1 MALEALK
8 EWDLSR
14 DNPLAK
20 NGYHA
25 YARSHRISW
34 PNPKHIFNVT
44 RRHLSY
50 GYLTCE
56 KKTKHTYGRQ
66 MQAIIMWPAANHP
79 LVPGKWDIQISCYK
93 LVPPTL
99 LSWLISRLTRV
110 YCRYVY
116 TLMNLEPN
124 NYSWLFIIYIYMLLY
139 GYIMLWSDYF
149 LKAYK
154 STNIAGGTKL
164 CQASSCHLAAPK
176 PQQVSVSCRAVM
188 APARSATPSAARVQ
202 KASFCTSILD
212 ATKTELE
219 TSPGVISWGFSDTRP
234 GKHTKNYWTW
244 QFTVDL
250 PIQNC
255 DFP

>member
-99 LSWLISRLTRV
+99 LSWLIRRLTRV

-124 NYSWLFIIYIYMLLY
+124 NYSWLFIIYIYI
-139 GYIMLWSDYF
+139 YICYYMV
-149 LKAYK
+149 
-154 STNIAGGTKL
+154 I
-164 CQASSCHLAAPK
+164 SCYDPIIFWRLINQQTSLGAPSYAK
-176 PQQVSVSCRAVM
+176 HRHATWPLQSPSRFPSVAVPSWHPPDPLP
-188 APARSATPSAARVQ
+188 PARHVSKKRRFARP
-202 KASFCTSILD
+202 F
-212 ATKTELE
+212 
-219 TSPGVISWGFSDTRP
+219 
-234 GKHTKNYWTW
+234 
-244 QFTVDL
+244 
-250 PIQNC
+250 
-255 DFP
+255 